1 MCLEPTFLYCSN
13 DDDFRVM
20 TWMETFNSE
29 AFDIQTKQ
37 NTNLVGFNLED
48 GTPVREWLVSNPHV
62 KDI

>member
-1 MCLEPTFLYCSN
+1 MFLEPTFLYCSN

-37 NTNLVGFNLED
+37 TTNMTLVLLGGSSQLES
-48 GTPVREWLVSNPHV
+48 GS
-62 KDI
+62 